1 MAPVDEDVERGSITA
16 LSLLVGSLVFHRLA
30 ETVADPDLWGHI
42 VFGER
47 ILATRRMVQPDLY
60 SYIAPGRLWTNHEWL
75 IDVVFATLFG
85 RFGPQ
90 GLIGL
95 KLAVTLGISYL
106 LYRHFRRGGL
116 SQIPASIMLI
126 VFVFAMMPWFITVR
140 AHLATFPL
148 FLLTLLTLRQASA
161 DGVRPLWKLPVLFFV
176 WANLHGGFL
185 AGLGVLVVW
194 SVARLATVWVRVE
207 PSPLR
212 TTAGIVVTVVC
223 SVLATLLNPFGVHLL
238 TFLYETALGARP
250 DIWEWQPLVLSSQWG
265 FFYLLLALPAVLGL
279 LWSRRERVPALV
291 AVLLTVM
298 AMPFLAAR
306 HVPLALLAIAV
317 IAAEHIGDAWSRVGL
332 ATRMTPSSLQP
343 PAARLI
349 SVVCLALSALFL
361 VLSVPRLSCIALGA
375 TSGTRA
381 VRAVSLL
388 KQSGVTGNMVVDF
401 DWGTYALARLGP
413 EIKVSIDG
421 RREAMYEKEERA
433 QSLRFRFGLH
443 EWDTL
448 LTKYDTHLALVSKD
462 TAAFNLMK
470 QRPGWKLL
478 YADPLSGLFGR
489 DGLPQVAVIE
499 RTPVP
504 TGSYD
509 GTGLCFP

>member
-1 MAPVDEDVERGSITA
+1 MAPGDENVERGSMTA
-16 LSLLVGSLVFHRLA
+16 LSLLVGSLVFYRLA
-30 ETVADPDLWGHI
+30 ETTADPDLWGHV

-47 ILATRRMVQPDLY
+47 ILATRRIVQPDLY
-60 SYIAPGRLWTNHEWL
+60 SYIAPGRPWTNHEWL

-95 KLAVTLGISYL
+95 KLVVTLGISYL
-106 LYRHFRRGGL
+106 LYRHFRRAGL
-116 SQIPASIMLI
+116 PQLRASIMFL
-126 VFVFAMMPWFITVR
+126 VFVLAMVPWFITVR
-140 AHLATFPL
+140 AQLATLPL
-148 FLLTLLTLRQASA
+148 FLLTLLTLSQASA
-161 DGVRPLWKLPVLFFV
+161 DGVWPLWKLPILFFV

-194 SVARLATVWVRVE
+194 SVTRLATVWVRGE

-212 TTAGIVVTVVC
+212 TTAGIVVAVVC

-238 TFLYETALGARP
+238 TFLYQTALGARP
-250 DIWEWQPLVLSSQWG
+250 DITEWQPLVLSSQFG
-265 FFYLLLALPAVLGL
+265 FVYLLLALPAVLGL
-279 LWSRRERVPALV
+279 IWSRRERVPALV

-298 AMPFLAAR
+298 AMPFLAMR

-317 IAAEHIGDAWSRVGL
+317 IAAEHIGDAWSRV
-332 ATRMTPSSLQP
+332 ATRITTSRLQP
-343 PAARLI
+343 HAERMI
-349 SVVCLALSALFL
+349 SVACLVLAALFFA
-361 VLSVPRLSCIALGA
+361 LSVPRLSCIALGPA
-375 TSGTRA
+375 SGTRA
-381 VRAVSLL
+381 VRAVALL
-388 KQSGVTGNMVVDF
+388 KQSGVTANMVVDF

-413 EIKVSIDG
+413 GIKVSIDG
-421 RREAMYEKEERA
+421 RREAAYTQDEQA
-433 QSLRFRFGLH
+433 QSLRLRFGLH

-448 LTKYDTHLALVSKD
+448 LTSYETHLALVSKE

-478 YADPLSGLFGR
+478 YDDPLSGLFGR

>member
-1 MAPVDEDVERGSITA
+1 MAPLDEDVEQGSITA
-16 LSLLVGSLVFHRLA
+16 LGVLVGSLLVYGLA
-30 ETVADPDLWGHI
+30 ATVADPDLWGHV
-42 VFGER
+42 VFGDR
-47 ILATRRMVQPDLY
+47 ILATRQIVQPELY
-60 SYIAPGRLWTNHEWL
+60 SYIAPGRPWTNHEWL

-85 RFGPQ
+85 RFGSP

-95 KLAVTLGISYL
+95 KLAVTLSISYL
-106 LYRHFRRGGL
+106 LYRHFRRAGL
-116 SQIPASIMLI
+116 PQIRAFITLI

-140 AHLATFPL
+140 AQLATHLL
-148 FLLTLLTLRQASA
+148 FLFTLLTLNRASA
-161 DGVRPLWKLPVLFFV
+161 RGVWPLWKLPLLFVV

-194 SVARLATVWVRVE
+194 AVARLVTVWVRGE

-212 TTAGIVVTVVC
+212 TTAAIVVAVVC

-238 TFLYETALGARP
+238 TFLYQTALGPRP
-250 DIWEWQPLVLSSQWG
+250 DIWEWHPLVLSSQWG
-265 FFYLLLALPAVLGL
+265 FFYLLLAVPTVLGL
-279 LWSRRERVPALV
+279 IWSRRERVPALV

-298 AMPFLAAR
+298 AMPFLAQR

-317 IAAEHIGDAWSRVGL
+317 IAAEHVGDAWSRV
-332 ATRMTPSSLQP
+332 AEAQATPSSLQP
-343 PAARLI
+343 PAVRLI
-349 SVVCLALSALFL
+349 SVACLALAALLL
-361 VLSVPRLSCIALGA
+361 VLSVPRFSCISLGP

-381 VRAVSLL
+381 VRAVTLL
-388 KQSGVTGNMVVDF
+388 KQSGVSANMVVDF
-401 DWGTYALARLGP
+401 DWGTYALARLRPG
-413 EIKVSIDG
+413 IKVSIDG
-421 RREAMYEKEERA
+421 RREAADAEEEVA
-433 QSLRFRFGLH
+433 QNTRFRFGLH

-448 LTKYDTHLALVSKD
+448 LTKYETHLALVSKD

-478 YADPLSGLFGR
+478 YDDPLSALFGR
-489 DGLPQVAVIE
+489 EDLPQVAVIE
-499 RTPVP
+499 RTLVP